1 MQQKAAIQLNP
12 NVGGQRTTTPPALGI
27 DIPSD
32 RTCEANAVR
41 RISIHLE
48 IIIRDGF
55 HGDFERKFILI
66 QCHC

>member
-12 NVGGQRTTTPPALGI
+12 NVGGQRTTTPPALGV

-32 RTCEANAVR
+32 GTRGAIAVR

-48 IIIRDGF
+48 VIIRDGF
-55 HGDFERKFILI
+55 HGDFERKFIPIL
-66 QCHC
+66 CHF